1 MTDRLVD
8 LVLYRYCG
16 LSVAEVERLDA
27 YRN

>member
-1 MTDRLVD
+1 LID

-16 LSVAEVERLDA
+16 LTMAEVERLDA